1 MLRSALARAAPAMSR
16 GFAAEA
22 AASAKLNF
30 SMLLPNAAVYE
41 NKEVDLVR
49 SRHKTSQLPHQRVA
63 LRVLTATAH
72 PPPPPVHGPPLPHS
86 MIGKPPPP

>member
-22 AASAKLNF
+22 VATAKLNF

-49 SRHKTSQLPHQRVA
+49 SRHKTSQLPHQRA
-63 LRVLTATAH
+63 R
-72 PPPPPVHGPPLPHS
+72 
-86 MIGKPPPP
+86 